1 MQSWTLT
8 FKTKLLKSKQ
18 SDLQV
23 INEYQLDMN
32 GIKKNFII
40 DDKRTKSI
48 LFDFLNEFLI
58 IS

>member
-48 LFDFLNEFLI
+48 SFDFLNEFLI